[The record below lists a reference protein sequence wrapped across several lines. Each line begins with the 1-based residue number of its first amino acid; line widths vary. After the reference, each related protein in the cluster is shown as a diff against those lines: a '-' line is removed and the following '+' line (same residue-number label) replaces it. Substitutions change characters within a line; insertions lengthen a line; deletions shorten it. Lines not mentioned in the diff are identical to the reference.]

1 MPVYLENTR
10 EFRLLS
16 QILSKLTDEFGAQA
30 PVEAVKSF
38 VKDSEFRVRPVGVIN
53 DLSDN
58 KLAKVVDDT
67 IYFDNNEGGEKETL
81 SKEMK
86 TVLEIISK
94 EKEISR
100 NDFLKALAEEGYSRK
115 GRSLLQEARKKELI
129 KGFVKDKVPTY
140 SLIED

>member
-1 MPVYLENTR
+1 MPIYIENSR

-16 QILSKLTDEFGAQA
+16 EILSTLTVEFGAQA

-38 VKDSEFRVRPVGVIN
+38 IKNSEFRVRPVGVIN

-67 IYFDNNEGGEKETL
+67 IYFNNYEGGEKETL

-86 TVLEIISK
+86 TVLGIILK

-100 NDFLKALAEEGYSRK
+100 NDFLKALAEKGYSRK
-115 GRSLLQEARKKELI
+115 GRSLLQEARKQNLI
-129 KGFVKDKVPTY
+129 RGFVKDKVPTY